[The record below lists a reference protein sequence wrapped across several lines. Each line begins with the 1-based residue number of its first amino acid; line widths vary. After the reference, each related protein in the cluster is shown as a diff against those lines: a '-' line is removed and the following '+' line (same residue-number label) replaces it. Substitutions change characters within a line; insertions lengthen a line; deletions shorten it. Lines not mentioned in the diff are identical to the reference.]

1 MNYFITGGTGFIGTH
16 LTNLLNETHPECNV
30 YNLDIVEP
38 GTPLPT
44 VKDYKP
50 ALKKG
55 QKLGSTFVRCDVRK
69 PIELPASIHPT
80 SEDVIFN
87 FAAVHRTPG
96 HPNYEYFETNIRGA
110 EHICCVCRTLWYQE
124 NRYSLRLLLPMGQR
138 RRRSLSP
145 HYLHRILPMA
155 SRNW

>member
-80 SEDVIFN
+80 SEDVTLQRCTVLRDILTMNISRRISVGRSIF
-87 FAAVHRTPG
+87 VRL
-96 HPNYEYFETNIRGA
+96 PNAMVSRK
-110 EHICCVCRTLWYQE
+110 W
-124 NRYSLRLLLPMGQR
+124 YSLRLLLPMGQR